1 MSDNHSGYLV
11 LSPKFAQ
18 QLVQRLE
25 RFNNLD
31 QYMNASNLALPLALL
46 HVIQADT
53 SSHPTNQSPAV

>member
-1 MSDNHSGYLV
+1 MSDNHTGYLV

-31 QYMNASNLALPLALL
+31 QHTNDSDLALPFAWLQ
-46 HVIQADT
+46 VFQA
-53 SSHPTNQSPAV
+53 